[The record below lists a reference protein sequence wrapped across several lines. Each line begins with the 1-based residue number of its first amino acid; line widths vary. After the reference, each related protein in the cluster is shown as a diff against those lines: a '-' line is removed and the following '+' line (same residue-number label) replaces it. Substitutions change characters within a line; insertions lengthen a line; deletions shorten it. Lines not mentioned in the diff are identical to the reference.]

1 MKFNAKSLCVFT
13 LGLTYSALGFSQT
26 NAPQGMA
33 AQMNLNTLAAGGNAA
48 NVRIFD
54 NRYEGVKGSPYF
66 MEAWLPGEIEIKAG
80 NTGKTELFKDLK
92 LKYDVF
98 SNLLVAVIPQTKDTL
113 QISTL
118 PVISFRMEAPAGD
131 KLEFRRIKEAREL
144 DPALADAFFAVLYD
158 SQNGKATVVKRIAK
172 KKIEA
177 NFKGPYSA
185 GQTYDEIVDE
195 TSYYVVA
202 NGKMKKVKLN
212 KKSLLEAFPEKADQI
227 KSFISSQKLAMSSEA
242 DLVKAVTYYQSI

>member
-1 MKFNAKSLCVFT
+1 MKINAKSIFLFT

-26 NAPQGMA
+26 NAPQGLD
-33 AQMNLNTLAAGGNAA
+33 AQMNLNRLASGATS
-48 NVRIFD
+48 NVRVFD

-66 MEAWLPGEIEIKAG
+66 LESWAPGEIEIKAN
-80 NTGKTELFKDLK
+80 NTGKTEVIKDLK

-98 SNLLVAVIPQTKDTL
+98 SNLLVAVIPQSKDTL
-113 QISTL
+113 QIGTQ
-118 PVISFRMEAPAGD
+118 PVISFRLDVPTGD
-131 KLEFRRIKEAREL
+131 NKLEFRRIKEAREL
-144 DPALADAFFAVLYD
+144 DPALSDAFFAVLYD
-158 SQNGKATVVKRIAK
+158 SQNGKATVLKRIAK

-185 GQTYDEIVDE
+185 GQNYDEIVDE

-212 KKSLLEAFPEKADQI
+212 RKSLLEAFPEKADQI

-242 DLVKAVTYYQSI
+242 DLIKAVTYYQSL

>member
-1 MKFNAKSLCVFT
+1 MKINAKSLFVFT
-13 LGLTYSALGFSQT
+13 LGLTYSTLGFSQT

-80 NTGKTELFKDLK
+80 NTGKTELFKDLN